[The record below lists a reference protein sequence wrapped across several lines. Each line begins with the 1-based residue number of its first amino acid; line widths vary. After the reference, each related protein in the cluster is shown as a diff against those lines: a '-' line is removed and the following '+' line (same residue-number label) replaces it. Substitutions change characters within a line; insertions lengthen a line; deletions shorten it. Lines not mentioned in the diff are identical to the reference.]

1 MRERIFRLLAGILS
15 VSLLLATGQQINSAM
30 LSAIDIGIYLAIC
43 AVLLY
48 FSIKGNA
55 GFNYPRLQF
64 FVKSIDKK

>member
-1 MRERIFRLLAGILS
+1 
-15 VSLLLATGQQINSAM
+15 M
-30 LSAIDIGIYLAIC
+30 LSAIDIGIYFAIC

-64 FVKSIDKK
+64 FVKSIDKNKSASLPQTGSTLTKI